1 MLLAMVSQGDPY
13 SQGNLDAFAAGQ
25 ELQNSQEFSGM
36 NSSSL
41 APHTAGMPLH
51 DPDGSE
57 LGSDLKRRPSAASDQ
72 PPSAWAIGSERADT
86 ESVNSFEDG
95 A

>member
-1 MLLAMVSQGDPY
+1 
-13 SQGNLDAFAAGQ
+13 
-25 ELQNSQEFSGM
+25 M

-51 DPDGSE
+51 DSDGSE

-72 PPSAWAIGSERADT
+72 PPSADT
-86 ESVNSFEDG
+86 ESVDSFEDG